1 VRGLIFICLILCLAS
16 AAFAQE
22 AALDV
27 SLPRDS
33 LNTLLK
39 ALDGTKISYQG
50 KKHEDLQA
58 ARVSIAETRILGMG
72 DGKILVGLEGNIWIH
87 YRPGPEENLGI
98 PLGESMEI
106 IPNVDFGAELLL
118 IPEVDEASKKLILK
132 VNVSMLR
139 LKRAEGLYELLIQ
152 MPGVERLIRS
162 EINQALQDMRIEV
175 LDLSPYLVPQEVSLQ
190 QPRWK
195 ADHTL
200 IIEPRDV
207 KVEVSQDA
215 LKVRAFAR
223 VESRAAAGQGNIDK
237 RDSKD

>member
-1 VRGLIFICLILCLAS
+1 MWRSILISLILSLAS
-16 AAFAQE
+16 FAFAQE
-22 AALDV
+22 ANLEI

-33 LNTLLK
+33 LNILIK

-50 KKHEDLQA
+50 KKREDLQA
-58 ARVSIAETRILGMG
+58 ARVSVAETRILGMG
-72 DGKILVGLEGNIWIH
+72 DGKILVGLEGNIWIR
-87 YRPGPEENLGI
+87 YRPRPEENLGV
-98 PLGESMEI
+98 PVGGSVEI
-106 IPNVDFGAELLL
+106 TPDVDFGAELVL
-118 IPEVDEASKKLILK
+118 IPEVDEAGKKLILR
-132 VNVSMLR
+132 VNVSTLR

-152 MPGVERLIRS
+152 MPGVEWLIRS
-162 EINQALQDMRIEV
+162 EINRALQDMRIEIM
-175 LDLSPYLVPQEVSLQ
+175 DLSPYLVPQEVSLQ

-223 VESRAAAGQGNIDK
+223 VESRAA
-237 RDSKD
+237 KD